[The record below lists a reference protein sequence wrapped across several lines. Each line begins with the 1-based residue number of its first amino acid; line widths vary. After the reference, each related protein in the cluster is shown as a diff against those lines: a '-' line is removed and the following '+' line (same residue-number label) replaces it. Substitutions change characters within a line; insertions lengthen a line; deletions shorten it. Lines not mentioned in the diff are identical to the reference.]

1 MKQTYSLPVKVIIES
16 EHADAVM
23 RRISEVMY
31 DAVKAFCEDPANE
44 FDDHVEYFDMD
55 WSIYTKA
62 DKKTFG
68 L

>member
-1 MKQTYSLPVKVIIES
+1 MKQTYFLPVKATIES

-31 DAVKAFCEDPANE
+31 DAVDAFIKDPANE

>member
-16 EHADAVM
+16 EQADAVM

-31 DAVKAFCEDPANE
+31 DAVKAFCEDPAKE
-44 FDDHVEYFDMD
+44 YDDHDEDIDMD

-62 DKKTFG
+62 DEKTFG